1 MYKKHGRDRESNLE
15 RQVKALV
22 EKMLVEKGLSTMEP
36 QTPMGPP
43 GQLAVV
49 GSPSDVPS
57 SQGSNATG
65 TPSIA
70 YGRQPVANWWFR
82 WAGKT

>member
-43 GQLAVV
+43 G
-49 GSPSDVPS
+49 GC
-57 SQGSNATG
+57 AT
-65 TPSIA
+65 
-70 YGRQPVANWWFR
+70 PVATSMITFCLPIGTTNLQLVGAR
-82 WAGKT
+82 MRSTGVPVALEP